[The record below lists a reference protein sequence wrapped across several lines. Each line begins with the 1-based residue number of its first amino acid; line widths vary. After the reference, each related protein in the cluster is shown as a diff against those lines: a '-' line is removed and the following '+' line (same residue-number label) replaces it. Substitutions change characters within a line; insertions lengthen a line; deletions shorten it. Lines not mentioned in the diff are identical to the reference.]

1 MNEDEKWMKIAIN
14 EANLAN
20 NENEIPVG
28 AVLIKNGKIIA
39 KAHNQP
45 ISKNDPTAH
54 AEIQVLRLA
63 GKKLENYRL
72 TNTILYV
79 TLEPCQMC
87 FGAMIHAR
95 IKRIVYGADDTK
107 KIKCS
112 ACEDLK
118 NTKHQIEIT
127 SGILQNDC
135 SEILKKFF
143 NLRR

>member
-87 FGAMIHAR
+87 FGAMMHAR
-95 IKRIVYGADDTK
+95 VKRIVYGADDTK
-107 KIKCS
+107 KNKCGT
-112 ACEDLK
+112 CEDLK